1 MVAGHRPLEHLWC
14 TAPPS
19 PDDHHGDLHAP
30 PAAPRSQF
38 DNTGVRVLTD
48 AHMRFS
54 SHGWANSTLVLVLV
68 LVLEPVSQWVREQ
81 VEFMRLSLRP
91 STASP

>member
-1 MVAGHRPLEHLWC
+1 MSLSPRVKPINSYLVGLEVEHFHMRTAMVAGHRPLEHLWC

-54 SHGWANSTLVLVLV
+54 SHG
-68 LVLEPVSQWVREQ
+68 
-81 VEFMRLSLRP
+81 
-91 STASP
+91 